1 MADGILLKIKAE
13 GAEAAARGVKAVGS
27 AVKSAGDSFKK
38 ASKKS
43 GKLSKALKKQRK
55 DTLELKQAFTL
66 LAGAATAFG
75 VVGTVL
81 LVKMARDADQVAKAA
96 KAVGTSAEEFQIVIG
111 AFKASGLAA
120 EQTEAAVKKL
130 GLRLGQIAAGAGG
143 PAAEAFEKLG
153 VTAAELEKLPLAE
166 RMAVL
171 ADKIG
176 DLGTQSERA
185 AVANALF
192 EESGL
197 QMVGAFSQGGEAIR
211 RASAAIKAAGVV
223 TNQLALDSEALV
235 ESMQLTSATLGSL
248 ERDVLGPLVP
258 AITGVSD
265 ALRIVFEDMRE
276 SGEAKEL
283 GEAIRVAF
291 VEVGVPAIAFFGQAA
306 EQSLSRVLV
315 VFKTIQKYLKMGE
328 AFGQIL
334 LVDPLAAMDAA
345 KEGERLSAELDKLT
359 ADFANV
365 QDNSAA
371 RWGKFLDTH
380 LALLAKIK
388 AATAGAMAGAAPPG
402 ANGPPLPGTGKDDD
416 GTEERVRKQLDEYR
430 EYYAELQVLQ
440 QDAYVAEQER
450 MRMLDEQRRQYLAS
464 SLDATRSGI
473 TAVSDLAGSVST
485 MVSALYGKNSEEAKR
500 AAKAS
505 FAVQKIAAIA
515 EAGINLGVAISEANA
530 SAPPPYNIPA
540 IVAATAIG
548 AVQIATIVATTIA
561 GVADAGL
568 PPGALKQAGLNNH
581 TVLAVR
587 KDEMVLD
594 PKGTQAITEM
604 LQARQY
610 GGSSQPV
617 IVNTRLELDGRVLGE
632 TMDDHLVRSSERGL
646 NYQSRIRY
654 GRAS

>member
-1 MADGILLKIKAE
+1 
-13 GAEAAARGVKAVGS
+13 
-27 AVKSAGDSFKK
+27 
-38 ASKKS
+38 
-43 GKLSKALKKQRK
+43 
-55 DTLELKQAFTL
+55 
-66 LAGAATAFG
+66 
-75 VVGTVL
+75 
-81 LVKMARDADQVAKAA
+81 MARDADQVAKAA

-130 GLRLGQIAAGAGG
+130 GLRIGQVAAGAGG
-143 PAAEAFEKLG
+143 PAVQAFEKLG
-153 VTAAELEKLPLAE
+153 ITAAELEKLPLPE

-211 RASAAIKAAGVV
+211 QASAAIKAAGVV
-223 TNQLALDSEALV
+223 TNQLAADSEALV
-235 ESMQLTSATLGSL
+235 ESMQLTAASMGTLQ
-248 ERDVLGPLVP
+248 RDVLGPLVP
-258 AITGVSD
+258 AVTRVSGAFGV
-265 ALRIVFEDMRE
+265 LFKEFRE
-276 SGEAKEL
+276 SGEAEEM
-283 GEAIRVAF
+283 GEALRVAF
-291 VEVGVPAIAFFGQAA
+291 VEVAVPAMAFLGKEA
-306 EQSLSRVLV
+306 EDMVSGVRV
-315 VFKTIQKYLKMGE
+315 
-328 AFGQIL
+328 
-334 LVDPLAAMDAA
+334 
-345 KEGERLSAELDKLT
+345 
-359 ADFANV
+359 N
-365 QDNSAA
+365 
-371 RWGKFLDTH
+371 
-380 LALLAKIK
+380 LALLMKGVAWTQKQLK
-388 AATAGAMAGAAPPG
+388 TFSSGEEYYAAHLKFREAEKHLDALTVDYIEAQDTSTERWERFIDNAVTATEVVKEFQRASQGGAGAAPG
-402 ANGPPLPGTGKDDD
+402 ANGPPAFVEPIGGTADPVK
-416 GTEERVRKQLDEYR
+416 KQLDEYR

-485 MVSALYGKNSEEAKR
+485 MVSALYGQNSEEAKR